1 MSPRQTISKSSN
13 PAFESLPASSAS
25 SRAPAIQ
32 PVQRSMFLLALSG
45 MGLSIKT
52 SAICRRPPGFRI
64 RFISV
69 KISSLSWGQ
78 VDSSIG
84 DDNVSPS
91 VFHRKLFEKT
101 LMERGIFNARG
112 FSVLLSFVDHFLSHI
127 DPDYLAV
134 GSRHL
139 GGYDAVRPAPHPAST
154 TFSAGLMSPNM
165 NGFPVPAKDS
175 IVPSGSPSSQWS
187 WYSNK
192 AVSRLPVWK

>member
-1 MSPRQTISKSSN
+1 
-13 PAFESLPASSAS
+13 
-25 SRAPAIQ
+25 
-32 PVQRSMFLLALSG
+32 MFLLALSG
-45 MGLSIKT
+45 MGLSIKI

-139 GGYDAVRPAPHPAST
+139 GGYDAVQTGAASRVNNLLDGVDVPQHERVSGAGKGLYRPFRQS
-154 TFSAGLMSPNM
+154 L
-165 NGFPVPAKDS
+165 
-175 IVPSGSPSSQWS
+175 
-187 WYSNK
+187 
-192 AVSRLPVWK
+192 